1 MPADRAWQERRAE
14 GAGRGGIVNNRYVNQ
29 KRASALCLMASFALG
44 GSAVITGAGC
54 KKCKPAEAALS
65 ERAPDAAGGA
75 GSFTSLS
82 VVATWFGRLLPRRQ
96 YGIICAFES
105 SGG

>member
-1 MPADRAWQERRAE
+1 MKKIRV
-14 GAGRGGIVNNRYVNQ
+14 G
-29 KRASALCLMASFALG
+29 ALCLVTSLALG